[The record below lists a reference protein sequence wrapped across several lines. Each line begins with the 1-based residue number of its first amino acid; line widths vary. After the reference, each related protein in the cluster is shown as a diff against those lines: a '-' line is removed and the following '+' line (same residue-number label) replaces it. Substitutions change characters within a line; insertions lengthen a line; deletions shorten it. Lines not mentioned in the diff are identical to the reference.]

1 MEDDNGG
8 ARVLSLPLER
18 IRPNPAQPREHFD
31 QDLLAELAASLREH
45 GVLQPVLVRPL
56 PDEDGAY
63 ELIAG
68 ERRWQAARHAGLTT
82 LPALVLR
89 ASPRRALELA
99 LVENIQRADLTP
111 LEEAEAYKG
120 LIAALGL
127 TQERLAERLGIS
139 RVAVTNRL
147 RLLSLTTGARDAL
160 LHGRISEGHARA
172 LLALRDERQDEAL
185 RVVES
190 AGLTVRQTESLARRL
205 SVTGGRGRR
214 GPAARAPD
222 LAVDE
227 LAAGLRGALGE
238 RVKVRRS
245 GAGMAVL
252 IHFHSPDAAY
262 RLLETLR
269 GDEGDTDEL

>member
-1 MEDDNGG
+1 VEDDNGG
-8 ARVLSLPLER
+8 GRILSLPLER

-31 QDLLAELAASLREH
+31 PALLAELAASLREH

-56 PDEDGAY
+56 PDGAY

-68 ERRWQAARHAGLTT
+68 ERRWQAARHAGLDA

-99 LVENIQRADLTP
+99 LVENIQRADLSA

-120 LIAALGL
+120 LMAALGL
-127 TQERLAERLGIS
+127 THEKLAERLGIS

-147 RLLSLTTGARDAL
+147 RLLSLTARARDAL

-172 LLALRDERQDEAL
+172 LLAVRGERQDEAL

-190 AGLTVRQTESLARRL
+190 GGLTVRQTESLARRL
-205 SVTGGRGRR
+205 AAEGGRTRQGK
-214 GPAARAPD
+214 GGRAPD
-222 LAVDE
+222 AVVEE
-227 LAAGLRGALGE
+227 LAEGLRRVLGE
-238 RVKVRRS
+238 RVNVRRS

-252 IHFHSPDAAY
+252 IHFHSPEAAY
-262 RLLETLR
+262 RALEALQ
-269 GDEGDTDEL
+269 GDGAGADEL